1 MNRAAPLHL
10 RMMAKAID
18 LSIVLTLAAIIP
30 YPLGPLLALAY
41 SLCGDGIRFQ
51 SAPPQ
56 SVGKR
61 LMGIRVVSML
71 GDFPIDMRTS
81 FYRNIPI
88 GVMTL
93 FALIPLWGWI
103 ILILVGIPIVMMELY
118 LMRRK
123 DHAQRLGDVLGDTRV
138 ILAHRAEGSFEKE

>member
-1 MNRAAPLHL
+1 MTAPANVSAPLHL
-10 RMMAKAID
+10 RVMAKAID
-18 LSIVLTLAAIIP
+18 LAIVLTIAAVVP
-30 YPLGPLLALAY
+30 YPLGPLMALAY
-41 SLCGDGIRFQ
+41 SLCADGMHFKNFR
-51 SAPPQ
+51 SQ

-61 LMGIRVVSML
+61 LMGLRVVSVI

-103 ILILVGIPIVMMELY
+103 VLILVGIPIVMMELY
-118 LMRRK
+118 LMKRK
-123 DHAQRLGDVLGDTRV
+123 AHGQRLGDVLGDTRV
-138 ILAHRAEGSFEKE
+138 VLAREETA